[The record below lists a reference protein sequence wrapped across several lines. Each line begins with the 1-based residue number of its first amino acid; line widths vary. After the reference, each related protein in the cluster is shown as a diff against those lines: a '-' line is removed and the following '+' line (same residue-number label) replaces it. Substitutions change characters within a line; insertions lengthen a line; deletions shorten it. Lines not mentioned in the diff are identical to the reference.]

1 MTSTVTLVPWPDDAS
16 RGRRASESGSP
27 VLYLVGAESMAPLPT
42 TCLED
47 WIRLPADERDLYA
60 RMSALQTRASVHQSP
75 PRFDENHR
83 LSFEGRVLALS
94 SPEMELAALLTERF
108 GQVVPD
114 RDLMLAAALEGPT
127 LLRAPVHRLRTRLRP
142 LGLEVE
148 RCRRSGYRLR
158 RR

>member
-16 RGRRASESGSP
+16 RGRRTADSGSP
-27 VLYLVGAESMAPLPT
+27 VLYLVGAESPAPMPT

-47 WIRLPADERDLYA
+47 WIRMPTDERDLYA
-60 RMSALQTRASVHQSP
+60 RMSALQTRARIHHTP
-75 PRFDENHR
+75 PRLDDKRR
-83 LSFEGRVLALS
+83 LSFDGRVLLLA
-94 SPEMELAALLTERF
+94 SPEMELAGLLAERY

-114 RDLMLAAALEGPT
+114 RDLVLAAALDGPS
-127 LLRAPVHRLRTRLRP
+127 LLRAPIRRLRASLRP

-148 RCRRSGYRLR
+148 RCRGAGYRLR